1 MLAIMNTKAERLRQA
16 RIAANFTSTQAAAD
30 RLGVSPSTYRAH
42 ENGQNDFNE
51 EQAKVYAK
59 AFNVTPEHL
68 ILGAPLRPAKPFSTF
83 DPDAPEPV
91 VDPDA
96 PMTVGEHTGAQG
108 IPAGSIPQIDVTAG
122 MGGGG
127 LTVIRDGIPGKSGMT
142 FSAEVVRDFW
152 RIPNEVLRSVGASP
166 DFLAV
171 LPVQGDSMQPTL
183 HDGEWVVADTRHRW
197 PSPDGVYA
205 LNDAFGGVVVKRLEV
220 ISKPGDEVQRVAV
233 ISDNPR
239 HQPKEWDVDDLR
251 IIGRVIWR
259 FGNLQ

>member
-1 MLAIMNTKAERLRQA
+1 MNTKAERLRVA
-16 RIAANFTSTQAAAD
+16 RSAAGFKSTQAAAD
-30 RLGVSPSTYRAH
+30 RMGVSASTYRAH
-42 ENGQNDFNE
+42 ENGQNDFSDD
-51 EQAKVYAK
+51 QAAQYAK
-59 AFNVTPEHL
+59 AFGIDPAEL
-68 ILGAPLRPAKPFSTF
+68 IFGRKRSPLVNTF
-83 DPDAPEPV
+83 DPDAPDSADRDDE
-91 VDPDA
+91 
-96 PMTVGEHTGAQG
+96 MTVGEHTGAQG
-108 IPAGSIPQIDVTAG
+108 VPPGSIPQIDVTAG

-127 LTVIRDGIPGKSGMT
+127 ITIVREGVAGKGGMT

-152 RIPNEVLRSVGASP
+152 RIPTEVLRSVGASP

-171 LPVQGDSMQPTL
+171 LPVQGDSMLPTL

-197 PSPDGVYA
+197 PSPDGIYA

-220 ISKPGDEVQRVAV
+220 VSKPSDEVQRVQV

-239 HQPKEWDVDDLR
+239 HAPKEWDFEDLR